1 MGRWAGA
8 SEAAGTMSPRS
19 LITAIGT
26 RLPRG
31 WGDLGRQLAIFALLD
46 MAYELS
52 RTFAVGDRST
62 AIRHAHSIVNTERSL
77 GLFHELDLQ
86 QWALHAPSIVMSV
99 ANWTYFNCQF
109 TLTFGFVLF
118 VYLRRN
124 EFYTRLRNLIATVNL
139 IGLAGYIFYPAAPPR
154 MLTDLGFVDSLNQT
168 GVNHHSGLIAM
179 LSNPYAA
186 MPSLHTAYAITIGAT
201 GFAMTRSRLRFAWVG
216 YPALVVF
223 SIVVTAN
230 HFFLDAIAGAGV
242 AATAF
247 LLVSSP
253 RIRRVAAVAA
263 VAVVA
268 GLAAIRAAR
277 VGGTAWGALDGAAVS
292 LIAFAVLANL
302 ASVAAKIG
310 VWRRT
315 LAVSPDGAQIRHRD
329 LTPAVF
335 IGFLVN
341 TIVPARLG
349 EVAKL
354 AILGR
359 RTRERGVAVPA
370 GALAG
375 SLAAEQIVL
384 AGALVLVAAAGTVA
398 SSSAPMWVLATLA
411 PMSAAVVLL
420 AASAARL
427 ERVAVRLPGRAGP
440 IAVDALSHARAAFS
454 GRDRGL
460 GALGLG
466 IASWAF
472 QIAGIVFTLQA
483 FGLPHSIQA
492 ASAVFVAS
500 TLVGIVPLVPGNVGV
515 FSAAVAAA
523 LAPFGVGAAEAA
535 AFGLALQGVEALLS
549 VAAGGALPG
558 IRRAVACRAPARG
571 APGSPRA
578 AARRRDDRPGAQRA
592 SPRRARRLAAQAAT
606 GRGEKPEAL
615 ERLSQPVLERD
626 PGLPAEDL
634 AGPRDV
640 GLAHLRI
647 VGRKA
652 LEDDLRAGAREQRG
666 SGSASSSS
674 VISSG
679 FPTLTGRCSSL
690 IARRKRP
697 SIRSST

>member
-1 MGRWAGA
+1 VGL
-8 SEAAGTMSPRS
+8 SEPHTPAARIAVRLATGEAPLIMSPRS

-52 RTFAVGDRST
+52 RTLAVGDRST
-62 AIRHAHSIVNTERSL
+62 ALRHSRSIVNTERSL
-77 GLFHELDLQ
+77 GLFHELDVQ
-86 QWALHAPSIVMSV
+86 QWALHAPSFVMSV

-109 TLTFGFVLF
+109 TLTFGFVLW

-124 EFYTRLRNLIATVNL
+124 AHYTRLRNLVATVNL
-139 IGLAGYIFYPAAPPR
+139 VGLAGYVFFPAAPPR
-154 MLTDLGFVDSLNQT
+154 MLTGLGFVDSLDQT
-168 GVNHHSGLIAM
+168 GVNQHSGLIAM
-179 LSNPYAA
+179 LANPYAA

-201 GFAMTRSRLRFAWVG
+201 GLALTRGRLRFAWVG

-223 SIVVTAN
+223 SIIATAN
-230 HFFLDAIAGAGV
+230 HFVLDAVAGAGV

-253 RIRRVAAVAA
+253 RARRVAAVAA

-268 GLAAIRAAR
+268 GVATVRAAR
-277 VGGTAWGALDGAAVS
+277 IGGTAWGTLDGAAVT
-292 LIAFAVLANL
+292 LIVAAVVANL
-302 ASVAAKIG
+302 ASVAAKIA
-310 VWRRT
+310 VWHRT
-315 LAVSPDGAQIRHRD
+315 LAVTPDGARIRHRD

-354 AILGR
+354 AVLGR

-370 GALAG
+370 TALAG

-384 AGALVLVAAAGTVA
+384 AAALVLVAAAGTAA
-398 SSSAPMWVLATLA
+398 SSSAPIWVLATLGA
-411 PMSAAVVLL
+411 MSASVVVL

-427 ERVAVRLPGRAGP
+427 ERLATRLPGRAGP
-440 IAVDALSHARAAFS
+440 IAADALSHARAAFA

-472 QIAGIVFTLQA
+472 QIAGIIFTLQA

-549 VAAGGALPG
+549 VAAGGLFLAFEGLSLAEL
-558 IRRAVACRAPARG
+558 RREVRPARPEPQPAVATIAPARSEHR
-571 APGSPRA
+571 PA
-578 AARRRDDRPGAQRA
+578 AA
-592 SPRRARRLAAQAAT
+592 LAA
-606 GRGEKPEAL
+606 
-615 ERLSQPVLERD
+615 
-626 PGLPAEDL
+626 
-634 AGPRDV
+634 
-640 GLAHLRI
+640 
-647 VGRKA
+647 
-652 LEDDLRAGAREQRG
+652 
-666 SGSASSSS
+666 
-674 VISSG
+674 
-679 FPTLTGRCSSL
+679 
-690 IARRKRP
+690 
-697 SIRSST
+697 